1 METIKVHLGT
11 RSRDRSYDILI
22 GHSLADLGQTLRQ
35 RGMAADVMVF
45 TSPRIGNLYY
55 ARLEAGLREAGFFR
69 IGRHDI
75 PDGEK
80 NKNTAEWEKAINAL
94 ATFSPSPDSVPLVIN
109 LGGGVVGDL
118 GGFAAASF
126 RRGVPY
132 VQVPTTLLADVD
144 CGVGGKV
151 GVNFGQVKNLI
162 GTYYQPK
169 LVFVDLTL
177 LKTLT
182 DREIR
187 SGIAEVIKYGTVCR
201 KELFEYLEEN
211 IERLNSLD
219 MRMVL
224 RIVRDCY
231 SIKAKIVEE
240 EEDEHDDSGVRI
252 VLNFGHTIG
261 HALEILAD
269 YQMTHGEAVSIGM
282 VAATEIAIQQGI
294 CEETLLGRLKDLL
307 ARAGLPLDAKQF
319 NIRLDAVMDR
329 MRHDKKFVHGRN
341 RFVLPVACGQW
352 CHREGI
358 PEPLVRQ
365 VIEAHLV

>member
-1 METIKVHLGT
+1 METVKVHLGT
-11 RSRDRSYDILI
+11 RSCDRSYDILI

-211 IERLNSLD
+211 IERLISLD

-261 HALEILAD
+261 HALEIPAG
-269 YQMTHGEAVSIGM
+269 YEMTHGEAVSIGM
-282 VAATEIAIQQGI
+282 VAATEIAIQQGV
-294 CEETLLGRLKDLL
+294 CEETLLERLKNLL
-307 ARAGLPLDAKQF
+307 TRAGLPLDAKQF
-319 NIRLDAVMDR
+319 NIPLDVVMDT
-329 MRHDKKFVHGRN
+329 MRHDKKFVHGTN
-341 RFVLPVACGQW
+341 HFVLPVACGQW
-352 CHREGI
+352 CEREGI
-358 PEPLVRQ
+358 PETLVRG
-365 VIEAHLV
+365 VVEAHIV